1 MTKTTSA
8 TLAVLLLAALAV
20 QQQLAVP
27 ARAAITCPDV
37 VNDMEPCLSFLQGG
51 ATFPSAACCAGVR
64 AVYAAADST
73 EARRD
78 TCECLKNA
86 YNQINAQL
94 GAAQALPRDCGLNL
108 GYTITPEINCQ
119 TLLVARP
126 TNTPPLPHFNTAP
139 RSSLY
144 NTDHRS
150 SAMKKITTTPAFAAL
165 LLAVLAVQHQ
175 LAAVHARADH
185 HHHVSCSGVI
195 NDLSTCLDFLQGEE
209 DRPDDQCCQGV
220 KKIFAAA
227 DTTAQRQ
234 ATCECLKS
242 AYNLVDAD
250 LYATQML
257 ARSCGVPL
265 SYTISPDVDCSE

>member
-1 MTKTTSA
+1 
-8 TLAVLLLAALAV
+8 
-20 QQQLAVP
+20 
-27 ARAAITCPDV
+27 
-37 VNDMEPCLSFLQGG
+37 
-51 ATFPSAACCAGVR
+51 
-64 AVYAAADST
+64 
-73 EARRD
+73 
-78 TCECLKNA
+78 
-86 YNQINAQL
+86 
-94 GAAQALPRDCGLNL
+94 
-108 GYTITPEINCQ
+108 
-119 TLLVARP
+119 
-126 TNTPPLPHFNTAP
+126 
-139 RSSLY
+139 
-144 NTDHRS
+144 
-150 SAMKKITTTPAFAAL
+150 MKKITAPAFAAL

-195 NDLSTCLDFLQGEE
+195 NDLSMCLDFLQGEE

-234 ATCECLKS
+234 ATCGCLKS

-250 LYATQML
+250 LYATHML